1 MNVESLF
8 RMDEQCNY
16 LLNSIVCAQ
25 SVETD
30 PVSVQRRNEATA
42 YINNLRN
49 DSGSWKVA
57 LQAFLHCDNVREGV
71 GMNEQYRVMLTCLD
85 IITSF
90 IRDGSYAPI
99 PSEDKLILHD
109 MLLNWVQSM
118 SAEQIAAIPDY
129 LKTKYSVLIALLIKM
144 DYPQLWPNVFEVGC
158 VCDVFRRRCSRCARC
173 LRRTC

>member
-1 MNVESLF
+1 
-8 RMDEQCNY
+8 
-16 LLNSIVCAQ
+16 
-25 SVETD
+25 
-30 PVSVQRRNEATA
+30 
-42 YINNLRN
+42 
-49 DSGSWKVA
+49 
-57 LQAFLHCDNVREGV
+57 
-71 GMNEQYRVMLTCLD
+71 MNEQYRVMLTCLD

-99 PSEDKLILHD
+99 PSEDKLMLHD

-173 LRRTC
+173 LHRTC